1 MSPVCTIHQTR
12 VANQQAGTTLFNG
25 CNLAVC
31 QWEINGKG
39 RAEWNPEVV
48 FADVRRNLFGFQE
61 GQQFFDCH
69 FYNGR
74 EELVMDLRNGA
85 PVST

>member
-1 MSPVCTIHQTR
+1 MIGS
-12 VANQQAGTTLFNG
+12 
-25 CNLAVC
+25 
-31 QWEINGKG
+31 
-39 RAEWNPEVV
+39 
-48 FADVRRNLFGFQE
+48 RRELFGFLE